1 MRLLSESAPCART
14 ALLDFILPPRCG
26 GCHVVGSW
34 LCGSCR
40 SRIRRLEEPL
50 CRRCGAEV
58 ESARK
63 SCGCRSRL
71 RFLSRLRSAA
81 AYEGPLEIAL
91 QRFKYHGWRR
101 LAEPLA
107 LLMAER
113 VVVEGLS
120 ASWVVAVPLHSSR
133 LQQRGFNQSELL
145 ASELCKR
152 VGLRRPPGGL
162 VRTRATPP
170 QVGHDRRWRLEN
182 VRGAFAWC
190 GGTLE
195 GRSILLID
203 DVATTGATLEAC
215 AAALRSAGSGPV
227 TGISVARVNV

>member
-1 MRLLSESAPCART
+1 MRSRLL
-14 ALLDFILPPRCG
+14 DIILPPRCG
-26 GCHVVGSW
+26 GCNMVGSW
-34 LCGSCR
+34 LCDSCR
-40 SRIRRLEEPL
+40 ARIRRLEEPL

-58 ESARK
+58 ESARN
-63 SCGCRSRL
+63 SCGCRKRL
-71 RFLSRLRSAA
+71 RSLARLRSAA
-81 AYEGPLEIAL
+81 AYEGPIEVAL

-113 VVVEGLS
+113 LVVEGLA
-120 ASWVVAVPLHSSR
+120 ASWAIAVPLHSSR
-133 LQQRGFNQSELL
+133 LRQRGFNQSELL
-145 ASELCKR
+145 ARELCKR
-152 VGLRRPPGGL
+152 LTLTKAPGEL

-182 VRGAFAWC
+182 VRGAFAWH
-190 GGTLE
+190 GGPLE

-215 AAALRSAGSGPV
+215 AAALRSGGSGPV
-227 TGISVARVNV
+227 MGVSVARVTV